1 MEARVKGKRFAVGG
15 QSILR
20 WGWKEEREVA
30 WRPCCVGGGRGEAVP
45 DLGGKLRRKSVCG
58 SVCGVQS

>member
-1 MEARVKGKRFAVGG
+1 MEGGKRGG
-15 QSILR
+15 LASMLC
-20 WGWKEEREVA
+20 GG
-30 WRPCCVGGGRGEAVP
+30 GGGRGEAVP